1 MINSKV
7 RYKSHKIKQVK
18 AKPNNTSVVVYY
30 SHQKKERKFSTGVSI
45 SNKKNAKGEY
55 VDWDYKLN
63 MIKPTV
69 DNFEEKKKKIEELVA
84 KCNAIILDYFKQNR
98 ELTVEAFDFELMKES
113 TLPNLINDSAPLVVF
128 FSMFHEE
135 KKKHFAAGGSTISLK
150 DYTSTLNLLID
161 YQKCE
166 PHPVLVKDLSVNLFR
181 DLHRFMRIEHVDNEE
196 LAITF
201 VTKGRMNPKTCKKRF
216 DILIQF
222 AEYIKETK
230 LIDQY
235 VVDELKKYRRLNV
248 KVPKTEKITMNIDE
262 IYKIYDFE
270 YENPKHRLIVD
281 AFVFL
286 SLTGIRYQDYL
297 NFDKR
302 FIKWNP
308 DGLPVYERKASK
320 TRNSS
325 GINYRVPLCDTA
337 MEILWKYDFKL
348 PVVSKPN
355 ELIKEALLVT
365 ELFDEVTNIVNTKT
379 GLEKMRYECIS
390 MHKARDIFIT
400 NLVDNTPLNTL
411 MKYTGH
417 TKLST
422 LQGYIDTN
430 RAVETRFIEQAF
442 VRKDEKSRTGV
453 SK

>member
-1 MINSKV
+1 MINPKV

-18 AKPNNTSVVVYY
+18 AKPNNTSIVVYY
-30 SHQKKERKFSTGVSI
+30 SHQKKERKIATGVSI

-69 DNFEEKKKKIEELVA
+69 ENFLEKKKKIEELGA
-84 KCNAIILDYFKQNR
+84 KCNAIILDYFNKNR
-98 ELTVEAFDFELMKES
+98 ELTVEAFDFELMRELV
-113 TLPNLINDSAPLVVF
+113 LPNIINDNAPLVTF
-128 FSMFHEE
+128 FFQFHEE
-135 KKKHFAAGGSTISLK
+135 KKKHFEAGGSIISLK

-166 PHPVLVKDLSVNLFR
+166 PHPILVKDLNVTLFR
-181 DLHRFMRIEHVDNEE
+181 ALHTFMRVEHIDKEDQG
-196 LAITF
+196 ITF
-201 VTKGRMNPKTCKKRF
+201 ITKGKMNPKTCKKRF

-248 KVPKTEKITMNIDE
+248 RVPKTDKITMEIDE
-262 IYKIYDFE
+262 IYSIYDFE
-270 YENPKHRLIVD
+270 FENPKHRQIVD
-281 AFVFL
+281 VFVFL
-286 SLTGIRYQDYL
+286 CLTGIRYQDYL
-297 NFDKR
+297 KFDKR
-302 FIKWNP
+302 YIKWNP
-308 DGLPVYERKASK
+308 HGLPVYERMATK

-337 MEILWKYDFKL
+337 MEILWKYDFKV
-348 PVVSKPN
+348 PIVSKPN
-355 ELIKEALLVT
+355 VLIKEALQLT
-365 ELFDEVTNIVNTKT
+365 GLFDDVTNIVNGKT
-379 GLEKMRYECIS
+379 GVEKLRFQAIS
-390 MHKARDIFIT
+390 MHKSRDIFIT
-400 NLVDNTPLNTL
+400 NLVDITPLNTL

-417 TKLST
+417 SKLST
-422 LQGYIDTN
+422 LQGYIDTK
-430 RAVETRFIEQAF
+430 RSVETRFIEQAF
-442 VRKDEKSRTGV
+442 VRKNEKSSTGV